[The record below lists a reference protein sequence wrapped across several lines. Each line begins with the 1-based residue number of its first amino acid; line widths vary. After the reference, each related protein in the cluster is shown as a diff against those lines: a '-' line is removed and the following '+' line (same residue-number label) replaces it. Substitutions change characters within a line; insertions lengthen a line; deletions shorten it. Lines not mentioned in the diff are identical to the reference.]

1 MRKPKP
7 GPSGNDR
14 WTLTDVN
21 ASPSSSTVVT
31 ALAVVRQP
39 RVRVSE
45 AKPSHVIGSPALS
58 TRVALTD
65 SCARDVRFRL

>member
-21 ASPSSSTVVT
+21 ASPSVSTDVT
-31 ALAVVRQP
+31 ALATVRQP
-39 RVRVSE
+39 SAKVSE
-45 AKPSHVIGSPALS
+45 AKPSHAIGSPALS
-58 TRVALTD
+58 TRVAFTD
-65 SCARDVRFRL
+65 SCARDVTFTV